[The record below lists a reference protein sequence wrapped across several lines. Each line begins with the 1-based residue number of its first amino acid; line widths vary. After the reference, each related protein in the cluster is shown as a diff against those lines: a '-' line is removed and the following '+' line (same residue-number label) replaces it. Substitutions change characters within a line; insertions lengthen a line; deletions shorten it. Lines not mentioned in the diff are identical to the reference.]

1 MDSFEIL
8 QSILGFG
15 LNLIAFFFRIIFA
28 FIAGFI
34 ALTKGRN
41 FFFWG
46 MITLFL
52 PWIFFII
59 LFIPRRYPQF
69 HSHIMNKEEFRG
81 KNPVIASIMALSAMV
96 AKSDGSVSKE
106 EIFQIKKFISANFGI
121 TFEELSAYGSVFDY
135 GKNHPE
141 EYREFTRV
149 INTFYRR
156 KDYIIAIAYLFVSI
170 AMQDSRISENED
182 VLIRS
187 ILHELGLSSYE
198 YESIKNAFTHR
209 QGYYYNN
216 QNAQEYVGNK
226 DHLIRKYTKVLQV
239 DEGASLTEIKKAYR
253 RLVKE
258 YHPDKMA
265 SKGMPEDYREFA
277 NNKIKEINEAY
288 DYLSKLKGA

>member
-1 MDSFEIL
+1 MELFEIL
-8 QSILGFG
+8 QGLLGFG
-15 LNLIAFFFRIIFA
+15 LSLIAFFFRIIFA

-34 ALTKGRN
+34 ALTKGRS
-41 FFFWG
+41 FLFWG
-46 MITLFL
+46 MITLFI
-52 PWIFFII
+52 PWVFFIV
-59 LFIPRRYPQF
+59 LFIPRRYPRF
-69 HSHIMNKEEFRG
+69 HSYIMNKAEFRG

-96 AKSDGSVSKE
+96 AKSDGNVSKE
-106 EIFQIKKFISANFGI
+106 EIIQIKKFISVNFGI
-121 TFEELSAYGSVFDY
+121 SFEELGTYGDVFDY

-187 ILHELGLSSYE
+187 ILYELGLSSYE
-198 YESIKNAFTHR
+198 YESIKNAFTHG

-216 QNAQEYVGNK
+216 QNAQSYAGNK
-226 DHLIRKYTKVLQV
+226 DYLIRKYTKVLQV
-239 DEGASLTEIKKAYR
+239 DEDASLGEIKKAYR

-288 DYLSKLKGA
+288 DYLSKIKGA